1 MAVTWIFAYIG
12 IGVSLI
18 MTTTVMYPELKLHE
32 KSKTLG
38 SMTVFKALGYLG
50 VGSVIVGV
58 GSCAAWGINYW
69 FEQRTCKRWGIEFE
83 DNSWFLF
90 LRDESR
96 VSRDW
101 PDNGLVTVG
110 GGYGNVSVHTLG
122 TEDQIQMADNT
133 LKPEEM

>member
-1 MAVTWIFAYIG
+1 
-12 IGVSLI
+12 
-18 MTTTVMYPELKLHE
+18 MTTTVVYPELKLYE

-38 SMTVFKALGYLG
+38 EMTVVKALGYIG
-50 VGSVIVGV
+50 AVGVIVGV
-58 GSCAAWGINYW
+58 GSGVAWGLNYW

-90 LRDESR
+90 LRDER
-96 VSRDW
+96 RASRDW

-110 GGYGNVSVHTLG
+110 GGYGNVAVHTLG
-122 TEDQIQMADNT
+122 TEEEIQMADNT

>member
-1 MAVTWIFAYIG
+1 MVVTWVLVYIG
-12 IGVSLI
+12 IGLGLI

-32 KSKTLG
+32 KSKTLAG
-38 SMTVFKALGYLG
+38 MTFVKAIGYLG
-50 VGSVIVGV
+50 AVGVIVGV
-58 GSCAAWGINYW
+58 GSGVAWGLNYW

-90 LRDESR
+90 LRDERR

-101 PDNGLVTVG
+101 SDNGLVTVG
-110 GGYGNVSVHTLG
+110 GGYGNVAVHTLG
-122 TEDQIQMADNT
+122 TEEEIQMADNT